1 MGEPEFSDDLFPE
14 GALETLQDVAIT
26 LMRVGTAAMMIHHGQ
41 EKLLSA
47 EMFTN
52 FVMTKYFAFL
62 PGPAIAWTY
71 AAGAVQAAAPIFLA
85 LGVAS
90 RPAAAS
96 LAGTTLAAMYY
107 HLISTGTEGFPL
119 STMAEKVPVFHNYAF
134 EGPFVRGHLPLLRHH
149 GARQVRRLHR
159 PRLGQGQEPRRP
171 PQAVDAP
178 LMPSWL

>member
-1 MGEPEFSDDLFPE
+1 MG
-14 GALETLQDVAIT
+14 
-26 LMRVGTAAMMIHHGQ
+26 
-41 EKLLSA
+41 
-47 EMFTN
+47 
-52 FVMTKYFAFL
+52 
-62 PGPAIAWTY
+62 
-71 AAGAVQAAAPIFLA
+71 A

-107 HLISTGTEGFPL
+107 HLVSTGTEGFPL
-119 STMAEKVPVFHNYAF
+119 STMAEKVPVFQLRLRGALH
-134 EGPFVRGHLPLLRHH
+134 VRGHLPLLRHH
-149 GARQVRRLHR
+149 GARQVRRLHC